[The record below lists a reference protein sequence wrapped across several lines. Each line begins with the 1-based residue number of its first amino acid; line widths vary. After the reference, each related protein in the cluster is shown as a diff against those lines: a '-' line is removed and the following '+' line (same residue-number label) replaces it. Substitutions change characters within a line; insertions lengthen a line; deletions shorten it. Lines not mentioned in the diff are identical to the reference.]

1 MSKKSEQRAAR
12 AAAAQAR
19 DADLVERAK
28 RDPFLIAH
36 LRNSRATDPEGF
48 AQVAAKV
55 RSVAARP
62 SDPDY
67 RRALVSMGGL
77 AALEAEPT
85 S

>member
-1 MSKKSEQRAAR
+1 MTKADTRAAR
-12 AAAAQAR
+12 QAAAQAR

-36 LRNSRATDPEGF
+36 LRNSRAADPVAF
-48 AQVAAKV
+48 SQVAARV
-55 RSVAARP
+55 RAVAARP

-67 RRALVSMGGL
+67 RRALVSLGGL
-77 AALEAEPT
+77 TALEAEPT

>member
-1 MSKKSEQRAAR
+1 MTKADTRAAR
-12 AAAAQAR
+12 QAAAQAR
-19 DADLVERAK
+19 DAELVERAK

-36 LRNSRATDPEGF
+36 LRNSRAADPAAF
-48 AQVAAKV
+48 AQVAARV
-55 RSVAARP
+55 RAKAARP

-67 RRALVSMGGL
+67 WRALVSLGGL